1 MFRTSR
7 VTAAVVACGLL
18 AAAPALADDV
28 LAVDKVTA
36 EPIEMG
42 DPSKTVIGQDFSY
55 PKGKPVMKAYKII
68 VPGGQSTN
76 LHLHEVAIFAYVQS
90 GTLEVDYGPKGR
102 KVYREGQGF
111 MEAVKHCHKG
121 RAVGDA
127 PVVLVALYLGSP
139 DLQNT
144 VTCKE

>member
-1 MFRTSR
+1 MFGKSQAF
-7 VTAAVVACGLL
+7 AAVAACGLL
-18 AAAPALADDV
+18 LAAPAVADDV

-42 DPSKTVIGQDFSY
+42 DPSKTVIGQNLSY

-68 VPGGQSTN
+68 IPGGQSTN

-90 GTLEVDYGPKGR
+90 GTLEVNYGPKGR
-102 KVYREGQGF
+102 KVFRKGQGF
-111 MEAVKHCHKG
+111 MEAVNHCHKG

-139 DLQNT
+139 DLKNT